1 MSPGQLDAAL
11 VRRHVSALDG
21 AVQQLA
27 AHAGRPL
34 EALRDLDEAWLVERG
49 LQVCIQHCLD
59 LATHVA
65 AAAGRDVPDY
75 TTAIDRL
82 GELGVLPPA
91 FARRFRAVAGFR
103 NVLVH
108 GYLEVDLALVH
119 RVLNER
125 LEDFRAFA
133 GHLQAY
139 VASRAP

>member
-1 MSPGQLDAAL
+1 M
-11 VRRHVSALDG
+11 RRHVTALDA

-49 LQVCIQHCLD
+49 LQVCIQRCLD

-65 AAAGRDVPDY
+65 AAAGRDVPDHA
-75 TTAIDRL
+75 TAIDRL
-82 GELGVLPPA
+82 GELGVLPPD

-119 RVLNER
+119 RVPNER
-125 LEDFRAFA
+125 LDDFRAFA
-133 GHLQAY
+133 AHLQA
-139 VASRAP
+139 